1 MTIIVLRN
9 GLNTVREVL
18 ADLGYANT
26 KCAAEYEASLSR
38 LCSFFFVCNERSQR
52 RNIGAGG
59 KIRPE
64 DVGIHRVPSELHLCL
79 ILAAFS
85 PTLLDST

>member
-1 MTIIVLRN
+1 MVLRN

-52 RNIGAGG
+52 HNIAAGG

-85 PTLLDST
+85 PTLLHSI